1 LFWTDHWW
9 ISRCVCRFHPNKF
22 AICNYNV
29 VHAMRSHNHESMA
42 LRCTCKS
49 ADQRCHFLQN
59 PQQRGTNLLRY
70 NLRTP
75 LEGKNDT
82 WILQEPAQFHM
93 KTRRFMKKPTLQR
106 ALSPAEVTFERLVHL
121 QNFVTYSIHATTY
134 PQAKAMRSFIAPM
147 NCN

>member
-1 LFWTDHWW
+1 MP
-9 ISRCVCRFHPNKF
+9 CVHITMSPWLCVALANQQTKG
-22 AICNYNV
+22 AI
-29 VHAMRSHNHESMA
+29 
-42 LRCTCKS
+42 
-49 ADQRCHFLQN
+49 FLQN

-93 KTRRFMKKPTLQR
+93 KTRRFMKNPTLQR